1 MKRQDLTRMLQFA
14 KREATHGGKLQEVM
28 EAKAEFLRI
37 LIKEW
42 DEEHN

>member
-14 KREATHGGKLQEVM
+14 KRKALYGGKLQEVM
-28 EAKAEFLRI
+28 EAEAEFLRI